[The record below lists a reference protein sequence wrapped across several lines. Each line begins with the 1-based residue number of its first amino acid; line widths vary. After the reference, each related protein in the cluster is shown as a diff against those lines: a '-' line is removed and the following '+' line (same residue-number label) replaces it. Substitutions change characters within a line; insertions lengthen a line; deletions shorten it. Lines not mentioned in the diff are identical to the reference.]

1 MRLYSYVVAYDSG
14 SAPNPFWG
22 CCTLAICKP
31 AIRRTAKVGDWVVGI
46 GPANKPTRGKV
57 VYAMQVSEVLT
68 LDAYF
73 RDVRFGAKKPRGGS
87 KDPRHRVGDNVYRQ
101 VKGEWRKYAGGTHTE
116 RHLAKDVSGK
126 NVLIGARFY
135 YFGREAVALPK
146 GLALVG
152 KGGQGHRSW
161 FPRTYI
167 EMLEAWLEK
176 AFAPGVHGGPEA
188 MTEFE
193 VRTDC
198 GKAVGGC

>member
-31 AIRRTAKVGDWVVGI
+31 SIRRTAKAGDWVVGI

-57 VYAMQVSEVLT
+57 VYAMQVSEVMS

-73 RDVRFGAKKPRGGS
+73 RDVRFAAKKPRRGS
-87 KDPRHRVGDNVYRQ
+87 HDPRHCVGDNVYRQ
-101 VKGEWRKYAGGTHTE
+101 VNGEWRKYAGGTHTE
-116 RHLAKDVSGK
+116 AHLEKDVSGK
-126 NVLIGARFY
+126 NVLIGKRFY

-146 GLALVG
+146 RLALVG

-167 EMLEAWLEK
+167 HILESWLEK
-176 AFAPGVHGGPEA
+176 AYAPGIHGGPEA
-188 MTEFE
+188 MANFG
-193 VRTDC
+193 DC
-198 GKAVGGC
+198 GGCVKGVSDC